1 MQQKKFTLNRAERQT
16 TSDPERIERFVAGQ
30 EPEAETTKTF
40 RLPLSLSRKLK
51 LHAVQTGQ
59 TEKEIL
65 VRLISNY
72 LKSHG

>member
-16 TSDPERIERFVAGQ
+16 TPDPEHVERFVEGQ

-40 RLPLSLSRKLK
+40 RLPLSLSRKFK

-65 VRLISNY
+65 VRLISDY
-72 LKSHG
+72 LKSHE